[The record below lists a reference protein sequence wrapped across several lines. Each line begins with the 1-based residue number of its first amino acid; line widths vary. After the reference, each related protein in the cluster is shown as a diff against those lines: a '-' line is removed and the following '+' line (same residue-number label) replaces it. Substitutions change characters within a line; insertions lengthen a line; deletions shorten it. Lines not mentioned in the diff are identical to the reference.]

1 MEHFFKEKVKLFLG
15 GFFGWFSASLYS
27 LFSVTRGWAGS
38 SLIFEYGI
46 KFFGT
51 IIIGFSG
58 GLVTVMAK
66 DLYDIKIKHHYH
78 KLLKK
83 KDKTEKKK

>member
-15 GFFGWFSASLYS
+15 GFFGWFSAA
-27 LFSVTRGWAGS
+27 LFSLLDISLAWGG
-38 SLIFEYGI
+38 SLIFEYAI
-46 KFFGT
+46 KFFGAL
-51 IIIGFSG
+51 IIGFSG

-66 DLYDIKIKHHYH
+66 DLYDIKIKSHYH

-83 KDKTEKKK
+83 KPKKKE